1 LKRRGCPA
9 KRNQSAVGEEGKNP
23 LFYLLLLLSYY
34 MPKRIVGLLG
44 CGTIGTHLA
53 LAIGAGEIPN
63 ASLKG
68 IFDIIQENAKI
79 LKSKLKTDVHIYPDF
94 NSLVDAPV
102 DLIIEAASQEAVRR
116 FSKPIFA
123 AGKDLMIMSV
133 GALSD
138 TALLAELSEIGSLK
152 KGKNRIY
159 VPSGAI
165 AGIDAIRSVRNLI
178 DTITLTTTKNPKS
191 LLGAPFLTAKN
202 IKLDTI
208 TEITEIYEG
217 PASEAVKLFP
227 ANVNVAAVL
236 SLAGVGSDKT
246 KVRVVADPRATTN
259 QHEIMATGSFGV
271 IKINVNNVT
280 APGNPKTSFLAV
292 LSAIECLRGICDDG
306 IKIGS

>member
-1 LKRRGCPA
+1 
-9 KRNQSAVGEEGKNP
+9 
-23 LFYLLLLLSYY
+23 

-53 LAIGAGEIPN
+53 LAIGSGEIAN
-63 ASLKG
+63 ASLEG
-68 IFDIIQENAKI
+68 IFDIIQENAKT
-79 LKSKLKTDVHIYPDF
+79 LKSKLKTDVQVYYDF
-94 NSLVDAPV
+94 ESLIDAPV
-102 DLIIEAASQEAVRR
+102 DVIIEAASQEAVRR
-116 FSKPIFA
+116 FSKHIVA

-138 TALLAELSEIGSLK
+138 SALLAELTEIASLS

-178 DTITLTTTKNPKS
+178 ETITLTTTKSPKS
-191 LLGAPFLTAKN
+191 LSGAPFLTGKN
-202 IKLDTI
+202 IDLDSI
-208 TEITEIYEG
+208 TEITQIYEG
-217 PASEAVKLFP
+217 SASEAVKLFP

-236 SLAGVGSDKT
+236 SLAGVGSYKT
-246 KVRVVADPRATTN
+246 RVRVVVNPHATTN
-259 QHEIMATGSFGV
+259 RHEIMATGSFGD
-271 IKINVNNVT
+271 IKITVNNVT

-292 LSAIECLRGICDDG
+292 LSAIECLRSICDDG